1 MENLKMKIA
10 EIRELS
16 AKDLQERLDTE
27 KASLNQMKMNHAI
40 SPLED
45 SSKIKKARKNIARM
59 LTVLSQIEN
68 QDKK

>member
-1 MENLKMKIA
+1 MEKSKMKIA

-16 AKDLQERLDTE
+16 VKDLQERIDAERANLDQ
-27 KASLNQMKMNHAI
+27 LKMNHAI

-59 LTVLSQIEN
+59 LTVLSQLE
-68 QDKK
+68 K

>member
-1 MENLKMKIA
+1 MKIS

-16 AKDLQERLDTE
+16 VVELQERLE
-27 KASLNQMKMNHAI
+27 AERANLNQLKMNHAI

-59 LTVLSQIEN
+59 LTVLSAIEN

>member
-1 MENLKMKIA
+1 MKIA

-16 AKDLQERLDTE
+16 AKDLQERLDAE
-27 KASLNQMKMNHAI
+27 RANLGQMKMNHAI

-45 SSKIKKARKNIARM
+45 SSKIRKARKSIARM

-68 QDKK
+68 QDQK

>member
-1 MENLKMKIA
+1 MKIA

-16 AKDLQERLDTE
+16 AKDLQERLDAE
-27 KASLNQMKMNHAI
+27 RANLDQLKMNHAI

-59 LTVLSQIEN
+59 LTVLSQL
-68 QDKK
+68 DK

>member
-1 MENLKMKIA
+1 MENKKMKIA

-16 AKDLQERLDTE
+16 AKDLQERIDAERANLDT
-27 KASLNQMKMNHAI
+27 LKMNHAI

-59 LTVLSQIEN
+59 LTVLSQLE
-68 QDKK
+68 K

>member
-1 MENLKMKIA
+1 MEIKKMKIA

-16 AKDLQERLDTE
+16 AKDLQERIDAERANLDT
-27 KASLNQMKMNHAI
+27 LKMNHAI

-59 LTVLSQIEN
+59 LTVLSQLE
-68 QDKK
+68 K

>member
-1 MENLKMKIA
+1 MKIT

-16 AKDLQERLDTE
+16 ATDLRERLDAE
-27 KASLNQMKMNHAI
+27 RANLDQLKMNHAI

-68 QDKK
+68 QNK

>member
-1 MENLKMKIA
+1 MKIA

-16 AKDLQERLDTE
+16 ATDLRERLDAE
-27 KASLNQMKMNHAI
+27 RANLDQLKMNHAI

-59 LTVLSQIEN
+59 LTVLSQLEN
-68 QDKK
+68 QNK

>member
-68 QDKK
+68 QNKK

>member
-1 MENLKMKIA
+1 MKIS
-10 EIRELS
+10 EIREMS
-16 AKDLQERLDTE
+16 AADLQERLDAE
-27 KASLNQMKMNHAI
+27 RASLAQMKMNHAI

-45 SSKIKKARKNIARM
+45 SSKLRKAKKNIAKM

>member
-1 MENLKMKIA
+1 MKVQ

-16 AKDLQERLDTE
+16 EKDLRERLESERMTL
-27 KASLNQMKMNHAI
+27 AQMKMNHAI

-45 SSKIKKARKNIARM
+45 SSKIGKTRKNIARM

-68 QDKK
+68 QNKK

>member
-1 MENLKMKIA
+1 MKIT

-16 AKDLQERLDTE
+16 AKDLQERLDAE
-27 KASLNQMKMNHAI
+27 RANLDQLKMNHAI

-59 LTVLSQIEN
+59 LTVLSQLEN
-68 QDKK
+68 QNK

>member
-1 MENLKMKIA
+1 MEIKKMKIA

-16 AKDLQERLDTE
+16 AKDLQERIGAERANLDT
-27 KASLNQMKMNHAI
+27 LKMNHAI

-59 LTVLSQIEN
+59 LTVLSQL
-68 QDKK
+68 DK

>member
-27 KASLNQMKMNHAI
+27 KASLNQLKMNHAI

-68 QDKK
+68 QNKK

>member
-1 MENLKMKIA
+1 MEKLKMKIA

-16 AKDLQERLDTE
+16 AKDLQERLDAE
-27 KASLNQMKMNHAI
+27 RANLDQLKMNHAI

-59 LTVLSQIEN
+59 LTVLSQLEN
-68 QDKK
+68 QNK